1 MARVVR
7 RRKNPLLPVLIIF
20 VFLFVI
26 SAALAVIFFNEKDSA
41 QKDLAAQRAGNSRV
55 ASKEDLKPGWIK
67 SIMKAH
73 NRQNKRT
80 VVAELSSQVQRLTKL
95 VAGFETS
102 TQDVE
107 ARVDQLRVK
116 TGSSQSLLDEID
128 QAYTM
133 RDSHVKELASLQTEL
148 TSADKKNADLAK
160 LHDELDGKFKA
171 TVSRLTKEKLAL
183 ASDLDKAGKE
193 HLVKLAE
200 VDKQWQAKLDKEKKE
215 VDKQVARIQ
224 ELSLELQKKENK
236 IRIYEDERRDTL
248 VADPKAPRPAG
259 KIKEVIP
266 GQPICFIPLG
276 SRDRVVR
283 GLTFRVY
290 GPEGIPKEGTGYK
303 ASLTVTHVREHISR
317 CRINQIKNDDPVV
330 AGDLFSNIAFNPTHT
345 PVFVV
350 EGKFDLFG
358 TGQPTAAGTQQV
370 IELIR
375 KFRGKVAKE
384 LNVYTDFLV
393 LGAKPPLPPK
403 LPPDAEE
410 NAAEVIR
417 DKMRVYQRYQNIL
430 KKASEYQ
437 VPVLYTA
444 RFLVMTGYDPQKK
457 LD

>member
-41 QKDLAAQRAGNSRV
+41 QKDLAAQRDGNSRV
-55 ASKEDLKPGWIK
+55 ASKEDMKPGWIK
-67 SIMKAH
+67 SIMKAY

-80 VVAELSSQVQRLTKL
+80 VVAELASQVQSLTRL

-107 ARVDQLRVK
+107 ARVNQLRVR

-128 QAYTM
+128 QAYEM
-133 RDSHVKELASLQTEL
+133 CAKHLKEVVSLQKELTD
-148 TSADKKNADLAK
+148 ADTKHADLAK
-160 LHDELDGKFKA
+160 LHGQLDDKFKA
-171 TVSRLTKEKLAL
+171 GVSRLADEKLAL
-183 ASDLDKAGKE
+183 AKDLDTAEKE
-193 HLVKLAE
+193 HLNKLTE

-215 VDKQVARIQ
+215 VDKQVARVR

-236 IRIYEDERRDTL
+236 IRILQQEKQQRIGLDS
-248 VADPKAPRPAG
+248 KAIRPAG
-259 KIKEVIP
+259 KIKEVVP

-290 GPEGIPKEGTGYK
+290 GPEGIPEEGTGYK

-317 CRINQIKNDDPVV
+317 CRINQLKKDDPVV
-330 AGDLFSNIAFNPTHT
+330 AGDLFANVAFNPTRT

-350 EGKFDLFG
+350 VGKFDIFG
-358 TGQPTAAGTQQV
+358 TGQPTTAGTQQV
-370 IELIR
+370 IELIK
-375 KFRGKVAKE
+375 KFRGKIAKE

-393 LGAKPPLPPK
+393 LGNEPPRPPK
-403 LPPDAEE
+403 VSQEDTET
-410 NAAEVIR
+410 AAEVKR
-417 DKMRVYQRYQNIL
+417 EKMRVYQRYQNMS
-430 KKASEYQ
+430 KKANEFQ
-437 VPVLYTA
+437 VPVLNTT